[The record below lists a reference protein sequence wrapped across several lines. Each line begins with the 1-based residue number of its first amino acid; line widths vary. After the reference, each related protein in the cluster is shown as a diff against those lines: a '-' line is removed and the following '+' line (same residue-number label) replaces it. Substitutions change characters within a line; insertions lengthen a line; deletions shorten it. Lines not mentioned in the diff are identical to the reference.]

1 MDHYSRITIGRNTKI
16 VLQHNLPTSLLPCNT
31 NFQLPSLAIHSCI
44 LQYNFHVVCF
54 PTILQY
60 NVAIQFPPSL
70 AIQSLATTQ
79 PRLQYNFVLQLN
91 LDYSCNTI
99 SSQPTTQ
106 PCNTICCIAIQ
117 FPILKPSSLQYKNCI
132 AIQSTSLAHPRQ
144 LNLDYSCNT
153 ISSQPTT
160 QPCNTICCIAIQ
172 FPILKPSSLQYKNC
186 IAIQSTSLAHPRP
199 LYHNTMPLLQYKNFF
214 HNITCAVAQN
224 GSAQK
229 KFCTKFF
236 FFSFFIIIVIIIFF
250 IYFQHLEKSLK
261 KIIFFPYSLILK

>member
-1 MDHYSRITIGRNTKI
+1 MDHCSRITIGHNTKI

-31 NFQLPSLAIHSCI
+31 IFQLPSLAIHSCI

-132 AIQSTSLAHPRQ
+132 AIQSTSLAHPR
-144 LNLDYSCNT
+144 
-153 ISSQPTT
+153 
-160 QPCNTICCIAIQ
+160 
-172 FPILKPSSLQYKNC
+172 
-186 IAIQSTSLAHPRP
+186 P

-214 HNITCAVAQN
+214 HNITWAVAQN

-229 KFCTKFF
+229 KFCTKIFF
-236 FFSFFIIIVIIIFF
+236 FRFS
-250 IYFQHLEKSLK
+250 L
-261 KIIFFPYSLILK
+261 

>member
-1 MDHYSRITIGRNTKI
+1 MDHCSWITVGHNTKI

-31 NFQLPSLAIHSCI
+31 IFQLPSLAIHSCI

-91 LDYSCNTI
+91 LDYS
-99 SSQPTTQ
+99 
-106 PCNTICCIAIQ
+106 
-117 FPILKPSSLQYKNCI
+117 Y
-132 AIQSTSLAHPRQ
+132 
-144 LNLDYSCNT
+144 NT

-214 HNITCAVAQN
+214 HNITWAVAQN
-224 GSAQK
+224 GSA
-229 KFCTKFF
+229 
-236 FFSFFIIIVIIIFF
+236 
-250 IYFQHLEKSLK
+250 
-261 KIIFFPYSLILK
+261 